1 MLMAEMATAVKLKL
15 PIKIILLKNNS
26 LAEVRFEQKELGNP
40 EFGCELS
47 PIDFAAFAPACSTRT
62 SRPPNPWTYAPDGTA
77 GHLVSPHS
85 SPSYQRLRPD
95 RNPEDVGR
103 EVAEGPPIPQT
114 FASPGTG
121 RGARWPTPRST

>member
-47 PIDFAAFAPACSTRT
+47 PIDFAAFAQACGADSFRCGTPEELRTALSGALRSSKPSLVEVVVDANEPPAK
-62 SRPPNPWTYAPDGTA
+62 PMD
-77 GHLVSPHS
+77 
-85 SPSYQRLRPD
+85 LR
-95 RNPEDVGR
+95 
-103 EVAEGPPIPQT
+103 A
-114 FASPGTG
+114 
-121 RGARWPTPRST
+121 